1 MENKTAININDQ
13 KLKKVL
19 GKLKVEQQQ
28 SKIEVQ
34 KVKEELDDGDNN
46 KAFDFVIERKNRKVK
61 LEIEKNKN
69 GESKESGREENEKG
83 AK

>member
-34 KVKEELDDGDNN
+34 KVKEELDDEDNN

-61 LEIEKNKN
+61 LKIEKNKN
-69 GESKESGREENEKG
+69 GESKESGREENEKE
-83 AK
+83 